1 MAHKKDM
8 VAAVLPSIWNKSII
22 FTDWKNDS
30 YSMKG
35 IQDTSTNY
43 FGAIIKEADK
53 YVVPKFQRDYSWDKD
68 QWDDLWNDIESALA
82 EEEGEH
88 YMGYLVLQKTGVNIR
103 NIIDGQQ
110 RFTTIT
116 LLILAA
122 IKLVKALAEKGVDKE
137 ENEERWKEMMNTYIG
152 FKDTVTLDY
161 DNKLVLNRNNDP
173 YYKDYIVKLGDLRI
187 RNAKKTEKLMKS
199 CFEFFEGKLKK
210 KGFEHGK
217 DYAAYI
223 QKVVS
228 CLYFTEIIVSDELNA
243 FKVFETLNAR
253 GVQLSSADLL
263 KNYLFSL
270 VDKESSH
277 PERLNSLEEKW
288 ARLTSNNRSEH
299 LPDFIRYYWNASHKT
314 IRKNYVFKTI
324 RDEIKTKEQVFSLLD
339 DMLTYSDVYVAL
351 HDKNDEFWNEY
362 DSDMK
367 RLIGL
372 LNLFGFKQSLSLLM
386 ISYLKL
392 DKDEFK
398 KLLKLV
404 INICIRYNV
413 ICDKNPNDQEGP
425 FNNLSIYI
433 SQNNCADYSLL
444 NPIIINDDLFKEA
457 FSRFSIS
464 YEKLSNTKKI
474 RYLLG
479 AIENVRG
486 TIHSVDPFSE
496 EATIEH
502 IMPRHYENWEIEDEV
517 GQRTVDKLGNMCLL
531 EPDKNRKISDSA
543 YEEKK
548 KVYQTSIYG
557 TTKRIPEFFPSWGE
571 DEVERRQEN
580 MAKTATSVW
589 TVKY

>member
-1 MAHKKDM
+1 
-8 VAAVLPSIWNKSII
+8 
-22 FTDWKNDS
+22 
-30 YSMKG
+30 MKG

-68 QWDDLWNDIESALA
+68 QWDDLWNDIESTLS

-122 IKLVKALAEKGVDKE
+122 IKLVKALAEKGVEKE
-137 ENEERWKEMMNTYIG
+137 ENEVRWKEMMNTYIG

-173 YYKDYIVKLGDLRI
+173 YYKDYIVKLGELRI
-187 RNAKKTEKLMKS
+187 RNTKKTEKLMKS

-288 ARLTSNNRSEH
+288 ARLTSNNKSEH
-299 LPDFIRYYWNASHKT
+299 LPDFIRYYWNTSHKT
-314 IRKNYVFKTI
+314 IRKNYVFKTL
-324 RDEIKTKEQVFSLLD
+324 RDEIKTQEQVFALLD

-362 DSDMK
+362 DSGIRK
-367 RLIGL
+367 QIGL
-372 LNLFGFKQSLSLLM
+372 LNLFGFKQPLSLLM
-386 ISYLKL
+386 VSCLKL
-392 DKDEFK
+392 DKEEFK
-398 KLLKLV
+398 KLLKLI
-404 INICIRYNV
+404 INICVRYNV
-413 ICDKNPNDQEGP
+413 ICDRNPNDQEGP
-425 FNNLSIYI
+425 FNNLSIYV
-433 SQNNCADYSLL
+433 SE
-444 NPIIINDDLFKEA
+444 LFKEA
-457 FSRFSIS
+457 F
-464 YEKLSNTKKI
+464 
-474 RYLLG
+474 
-479 AIENVRG
+479 
-486 TIHSVDPFSE
+486 
-496 EATIEH
+496 
-502 IMPRHYENWEIEDEV
+502 
-517 GQRTVDKLGNMCLL
+517 
-531 EPDKNRKISDSA
+531 
-543 YEEKK
+543 
-548 KVYQTSIYG
+548 
-557 TTKRIPEFFPSWGE
+557 
-571 DEVERRQEN
+571 
-580 MAKTATSVW
+580 
-589 TVKY
+589 